1 MLQPPAA
8 AATAP
13 EAAPAPAPDYAAFL
27 DQQLPLQAPPIASYQ
42 LGGEQVWIKRA
53 GPGIGPWRYR
63 GLAVLAGLLRLPA
76 LRPVPNRG
84 GAQAVATEV
93 RRLRDFE
100 ARGLRAPEVLAAR
113 GEGFL
118 MRHLGQ
124 PGQDMPSLGNEIHR
138 AVPQG
143 AAPVLALWRLGL
155 DAIARVH
162 AQGTCLSQAFAR
174 NLVRDDRG
182 VVAYVDFEDD
192 PAAALPLATCQVRD
206 ALCYA
211 HSTAIYLA
219 ESGALAQARALWTDW
234 LQKPGRAEGFSA
246 ELATTVRRLDW
257 LRRLP
262 QDRRWGRDAQRLR
275 AAYDLMAPQPP
286 SGSGAAGPRG

>member
-1 MLQPPAA
+1 MLQPPA
-8 AATAP
+8 T
-13 EAAPAPAPDYAAFL
+13 APDYAAFL
-27 DQQLPLQAPPIASYQ
+27 DERLPLQAPPIASYP
-42 LGGEQVWIKRA
+42 LGDQQVWIKRA

-63 GLAVLAGLLRLPA
+63 GLALLAGLLRLPA
-76 LRPVPNRG
+76 LRPVPNPG
-84 GAQAVATEV
+84 GTQAVATEV

-113 GEGFL
+113 RDGFL
-118 MRHLGQ
+118 MRHLGR

-162 AQGTCLSQAFAR
+162 GEGTCLSQAFAR
-174 NLVRDDRG
+174 NLVRDAAG

-219 ESGALAQARALWTDW
+219 ECGALEDARALWTAW
-234 LQKPGRAEGFSA
+234 LMQPGRAEGFGA
-246 ELATTVRRLDW
+246 ELATTVRRLGW
-257 LRRLP
+257 LRHLP

-286 SGSGAAGPRG
+286 AG

>member
-1 MLQPPAA
+1 MPLTPPA
-8 AATAP
+8 T
-13 EAAPAPAPDYAAFL
+13 PDYAAFL
-27 DQQLPLQAPPIASYQ
+27 DQQLPLQEPPIASYQ
-42 LGGEQVWIKRA
+42 IDGEQVWIKRA

-63 GLAVLAGLLRLPA
+63 LLGLLAGLLQLPA

-84 GAQAVATEV
+84 GREAVATEV
-93 RRLRDFE
+93 RRLHDFQ

-118 MRHLGQ
+118 MRHLGR

-174 NLVRDDRG
+174 NLVRDAEG

-211 HSTAIYLA
+211 HSTAIYLR
-219 ESGALAQARALWTDW
+219 ECGALDEARALWADW
-234 LQKPGRAEGFSA
+234 LQQPGHSAEWRAEL
-246 ELATTVRRLDW
+246 EMTVRRLGW
-257 LRRLP
+257 LRHLP

-275 AAYDLMAPQPP
+275 AAYDLMVAPQR
-286 SGSGAAGPRG
+286 GS